1 MILESLQLKN
11 FRNYEDIDITFSKGI
26 NILIGDNAQGKT
38 NLLESIYV
46 LALARSHRTSKDNE
60 MIQFGKEASRISG
73 SVKTERSRFPLE
85 IILSKQGKK
94 AKVNHLLQRSLSD
107 YIGHLKVVLFAPEDL
122 SLVKGAPS
130 ERRGF
135 IDRELGQIN
144 AVYLYHIT
152 QYNRILKQRNQY
164 LKDIRRHPSKR
175 DEVYLEVLTE
185 QLAIEASEVIKERV
199 WFIENLEKWA
209 QVIHEE
215 ITQEQETL
223 HISYQTSVKE
233 ETYTDTEALFVS
245 LMDHYRKNKERD
257 EEQGNTFTGP
267 HRDDISF
274 YINEKDVQIY
284 GSQGQQ
290 RTAALSTKLAE
301 IDLIKET
308 TGFYPVLLLDDVL
321 SELDDH
327 RQTHLLKATE
337 SKVQTFLTTTS
348 IEGIE
353 TQVIDD
359 LTLYKIKDGNIE
371 TENDQ

>member
-11 FRNYEDIDITFSKGI
+11 FRNYQDVDISFSKGI
-26 NILIGDNAQGKT
+26 NILIGNNAQGKT

-60 MIQFGKEASRISG
+60 MIRFGEEASRISG
-73 SVKTERSRFPLE
+73 VVKTERSQFPLE

-135 IDRELGQIN
+135 IDRELGQID

-164 LKDIRRHPSKR
+164 LKDIRRQPGKS
-175 DEVYLEVLTE
+175 DEIYLEVLTE
-185 QLAIEASEVIKERV
+185 QLAVEASEVIKERV
-199 WFIENLEKWA
+199 WFIENLNKWA
-209 QVIHEE
+209 KTIHEE
-215 ITQEQETL
+215 ITQGEEKL
-223 HISYQTSVKE
+223 HISYQTSIKAE
-233 ETYTDTEALFVS
+233 DYIDTEALFVL
-245 LMDHYRKNKERD
+245 LMDHYKRNKKRD
-257 EEQGNTFTGP
+257 REQGNTFIGP

-274 YINEKDVQIY
+274 YINDKNVQTY

-290 RTAALSTKLAE
+290 RTTALSTKLAE

-327 RQTHLLKATE
+327 RQTHLLKATQ

-353 TQVIDD
+353 RQVIDNP
-359 LTLYKIKDGNIE
+359 TLYRIKDGNIE
-371 TENDQ
+371 TENDE